1 MVFPAPILKETDEL
15 IFKKLEYH
23 GKTNLRQSVTVECVV
38 GLRPALGKITKTTL
52 LIIDEADY
60 CLLDDG
66 IIRLPT
72 NKHFKAIV
80 ALSASLPLNDQYD
93 KNKL

>member
-1 MVFPAPILKETDEL
+1 MVFPSPILKKTDEL

-23 GKTNLRQSVTVECVV
+23 GKTNLKQTVTVDCVV
-38 GLRPALGKITKTTL
+38 GLRPALEKITKKTL

-72 NKHFKAIV
+72 NKQFKAIV
-80 ALSASLPLNDQYD
+80 ALSASLPLHD
-93 KNKL
+93 